1 MECLELHGYGAH
13 STFVS
18 MWRDIV
24 ANIDQFYPLCPPCA
38 ANRDLRGRSEYFD
51 ETQIV
56 SLLDQLNVVPLLQ
69 NI

>member
-1 MECLELHGYGAH
+1 MKCLKLHGYGTH

-24 ANIDQFYPLCPPCA
+24 ANVNQLYPSCPPCVA
-38 ANRDLRGRSEYFD
+38 GRDLMGRLEYFD
-51 ETQIV
+51 ETQMV
-56 SLLDQLNVVPLLQ
+56 SLLDQLDVVPLSQ

>member
-1 MECLELHGYGAH
+1 MECLELHGYDAH
-13 STFVS
+13 SKFVS

-24 ANIDQFYPLCPPCA
+24 ANIDQSYPLCSPSA
-38 ANRDLRGRSEYFD
+38 AGRDLRGRLEYFD

-56 SLLDQLNVVPLLQ
+56 SLLDQLDVVPLLQ